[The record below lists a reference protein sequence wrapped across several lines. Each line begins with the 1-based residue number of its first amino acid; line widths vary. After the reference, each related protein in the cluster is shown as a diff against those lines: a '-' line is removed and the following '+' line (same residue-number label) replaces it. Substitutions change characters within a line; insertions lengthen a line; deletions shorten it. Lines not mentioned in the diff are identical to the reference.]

1 MKLPPSTRRWI
12 PWLVAALVTTGSF
25 ALRWP
30 TFGFEVW
37 NVDEAIH
44 AAVARTLNDGGVLY
58 RDAIDQRT
66 PLTYY
71 AVAALFRIGGANN
84 VWAMHA
90 LAAALVAGTAFGLFL
105 LARAWRGPLAGLWAA
120 LFFTVFATALFYP
133 GDAYALN
140 TEWFV
145 ALFTTWAAWL
155 FWRGAPGWA
164 GGLLGLAFLSKQ
176 PALLDLG
183 APLVVVAYVAL
194 GERAAW
200 ARLARRLG
208 AVLAGFAVP
217 VLLTVAYFAARG
229 ALADF
234 HFYAW
239 QYNLQFYAPEI
250 GIAGRA
256 ASTLKPFHLLAA
268 QYPLALAALAAT
280 AGLGIF
286 CLFRPRADTAART
299 ENAQWLYL
307 LTWAVTSLAGA
318 ASGGRGFDHYY
329 IQFLP
334 ACCLLAALGL
344 GGLAPWAAGHRARRF
359 LVPALVLLSALFVLE
374 LGQGIRRQHGRTLP
388 MDPSWR
394 AGEFIRTHTGP
405 EERIFVWGYH
415 PDLYLFAGRK
425 PASRFVYASFLS
437 GLIPWTNTAPD
448 KDTTYAIVPGAR
460 ETLLRELAAVRPA
473 FVVDCSFGPNRW
485 WNKYPLATFPALE
498 AFLAENYIVV
508 EPDQFTGQ
516 GFRLH
521 LIKDAYRRDPPV
533 LAGGAAAARLGVPEL
548 FVTPLLTEPPALQV
562 AITARSATGRLQ
574 RLELLHNGTVLAGA
588 SFAPSPGLLLSWPV
602 PFARLGAG
610 EHRLSVRATA
620 ANGETATSAEQVFAP
635 DPGLLPAGRLA
646 EFSLPLMAGSLV
658 PTSVLA
664 PFGATASQD
673 DGRLVF
679 QLHAPATVRY
689 PLAGTATHLHGRFG
703 LSPGAYAATNPART
717 DGAEFQVV
725 FVSAAGDRQVLFRRL
740 LQPGREPADGGPQP
754 FSVDLPAGAR
764 GRLELLI
771 NNGPAGNPASDWTY
785 WSDLQLETSR

>member
-1 MKLPPSTRRWI
+1 MKLPPSARRWS
-12 PWLVAALVTTGSF
+12 PWLVAALFVAVSF

-71 AVAALFRIGGANN
+71 AVAALFRIAGANN

-105 LARAWRGPLAGLWAA
+105 LGRAWRGPLAGLWAA

-133 GDAYALN
+133 GDAHALN

-155 FWRGAPGWA
+155 FWRGAPAWA

-183 APLVVVAYVAL
+183 APLVAVAYLTL
-194 GERAAW
+194 GERASW

-217 VLLTVAYFAARG
+217 VGLTVAYFAARG

-234 HFYAW
+234 YFYAW

-250 GIAGRA
+250 SAAGRA
-256 ASTLKPFHLLAA
+256 ASALKPFHLLAA
-268 QYPLALAALAAT
+268 QYPLALAALIGAAG
-280 AGLGIF
+280 AGLIR
-286 CLFRPRADTAART
+286 LRPARAGAGDRT
-299 ENAQWLYL
+299 GSAQWLYL

-344 GGLAPWAAGHRARRF
+344 AGLTTWAASHRARRF
-359 LVPALVLLSALFVLE
+359 LVPAVILLSALFGLE
-374 LGQGIRRQHGRTLP
+374 LGQGVRRQHGRTLP

-394 AGEFIRTHTGP
+394 AGEFIRAHTGP
-405 EERIFVWGYH
+405 DERIFVWGYH

-448 KDTTYAIVPGAR
+448 QDTTYAIVPGAR
-460 ETLLRELAAVRPA
+460 ETLLRELAEVRPA

-485 WNKYPLATFPALE
+485 WNKYPLATFPELE
-498 AFLAENYIVV
+498 TFLGENYVVV

-521 LIKDAYRRDPPV
+521 LIKDAFRRARPA
-533 LAGGAAAARLGVPEL
+533 LAGGTADARLGVPEL
-548 FVTPLLTEPPALQV
+548 FGTPVITEQPALKV
-562 AITARSATGRLQ
+562 AITGRSAAGRLQ
-574 RLELLHNGTVLAGA
+574 RLELLHNGTVLVGA
-588 SFAPSPGLLLSWPV
+588 SFAPSPGLSLSWQV
-602 PFARLGAG
+602 PFARLYSG
-610 EHRLSVRATA
+610 EHRLAVRATG
-620 ANGETATSAEQVFAP
+620 ANGETATSAEQVFRP
-635 DPGLLPAGRLA
+635 DPGLLPADRLA
-646 EFSLPLMAGSLV
+646 EFSLPMMTGSLG
-658 PTSVLA
+658 PTAVHA
-664 PFGATASQD
+664 PYGATASQD

-679 QLHAPATVRY
+679 QLHAPAAVRY
-689 PLAGTATHLHGRFG
+689 PLAGGVTGLHGRFG
-703 LSPGAYAATNPART
+703 LQPGAYAATNPAPT

-725 FVSAAGDRQVLFRRL
+725 LVTAAGRQVLFRRL

-764 GRLELLI
+764 GSLELLI